1 MTGNL
6 KRNYCIY
13 WNRDSLK
20 KCQNRQQA
28 GTGIC
33 AVKQYQSFSW
43 QTKEVCFGKC
53 PEILFQILHT
63 VRRHLKLSAHLD
75 FISGEQ
81 VGHCASEFSIVRSKR
96 CVRCIDR
103 NQHPFIHLRRRSK
116 MQLMVGQ
123 DNITVCFRGRVHWL
137 PVLSVGSFFV
147 ISFGQFIW
155 LWFFKAWTKGSSH
168 YLVLF
173 TPFLHPIHFHNKYR
187 GYPAYQTEVA

>member
-81 VGHCASEFSIVRSKR
+81 VGHCASDALIATSIRSSS
-96 CVRCIDR
+96 V
-103 NQHPFIHLRRRSK
+103 RRSK
-116 MQLMVGQ
+116 M
-123 DNITVCFRGRVHWL
+123 
-137 PVLSVGSFFV
+137 S
-147 ISFGQFIW
+147 
-155 LWFFKAWTKGSSH
+155 
-168 YLVLF
+168 
-173 TPFLHPIHFHNKYR
+173 
-187 GYPAYQTEVA
+187 